1 MPHHSLIEHT
11 EKLTI
16 RDLQAAIP
24 RGAASAF
31 LQVEG
36 SFGVQEIQVIGQLTN
51 LRNGYRYYLVC
62 SKCGRA
68 YLSLYRRD
76 FGAYA
81 CRNCLGLLYASS
93 LRIEL

>member
-1 MPHHSLIEHT
+1 MPQASLVERT
-11 EKLTI
+11 EKLSA
-16 RDLQAAIP
+16 RELQAAIP
-24 RGAASAF
+24 KGAASVS

-51 LRNGYRYYLVC
+51 LGNGYRYYLVC
-62 SKCGRA
+62 DECGRT

-76 FGAYA
+76 FGKYS

-93 LRIEL
+93 LRVEL